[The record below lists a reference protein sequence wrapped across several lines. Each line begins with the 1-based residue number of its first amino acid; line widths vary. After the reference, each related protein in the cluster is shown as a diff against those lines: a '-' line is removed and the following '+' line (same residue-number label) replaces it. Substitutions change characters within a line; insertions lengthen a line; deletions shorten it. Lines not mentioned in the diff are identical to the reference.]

1 MLKRRTT
8 FIKPALTPENK
19 LQRMEH
25 DLSFI
30 DDTTNAFEPMRNTVH
45 VDEKW
50 FYADRDKRRR
60 VQHEGW
66 WSIVGREGCVLAAR
80 HVGVDL
86 RLRGLVV

>member
-50 FYADRDKRRR
+50 FYADRDKRTYLIR
-60 VQHEGW
+60 
-66 WSIVGREGCVLAAR
+66 
-80 HVGVDL
+80 
-86 RLRGLVV
+86 